1 MVTLSMVDRFLH
13 AIESGDQLPS
23 PAAVE
28 EAPFAAYRGAASRPS
43 RGSDGS
49 WRYACSARW
58 CRLPCVRAPGR
69 G

>member
-28 EAPFAAYRGAASRPS
+28 RGPV
-43 RGSDGS
+43 RG
-49 WRYACSARW
+49 
-58 CRLPCVRAPGR
+58 LPGCGIETEPWFGRQLALCLLGTLVPPPVRAPGR